1 MKRRKSREYALQF
14 LFQLELSGSEFTGE
28 VWDDFWEGLNQDDEV
43 KSFAL
48 DLAKATHSHIEE
60 LDDIIKKAAK
70 HWSLE
75 RMAVVDRNI
84 LRVATYELHFRSDIP
99 NSVTINEAIEI
110 AKKFSTQESASFIN
124 GILDKISRN
133 KPSGK

>member
-28 VWDDFWEGLNQDDEV
+28 VWDEFWEGLNQDDEV

-48 DLAKATHSHIEE
+48 DLVKATQSNIKE
-60 LDDIIKKAAK
+60 LDDIIQKAAK

-75 RMAVVDRNI
+75 RMAAVDRNI
-84 LRVATYELHFRSDIP
+84 LRVAAYELHFRPDIP
-99 NSVTINEAIEI
+99 DSVAINEAIEI
-110 AKKFSTQESASFIN
+110 AKKFSTKESASFIN
-124 GILDKISRN
+124 GILDKISRE
-133 KPSGK
+133 KASEK